1 MVDNKDSFIAHGG
14 HFIRNLLILSV
25 VITCCYAPERVFA
38 ASPGLTQQCQ
48 TTVSAAMLQPGSFTI
63 GSGAE
68 WLQAK
73 TVVVHTPGDE
83 VFLGLTHPAA
93 ALFERPFS
101 LDGARREHQ
110 DFICLMAKNNV
121 QVLRLTDILLAGTVD
136 AAGTPLPGAALDQLR
151 SLALDSLR
159 YQTKSLPKK
168 LAASQ
173 AGYKQDVIN
182 KLHPIELIQIIL
194 QQPSITLQSTKGH
207 NTGLRAS
214 YGADPVM
221 NLYFMRDQVITTAK
235 GVVIGHFN
243 APQRELETRIV
254 RFAYKKLG
262 ITPVYEV
269 TGTARLEGGDF
280 IPAGDTALIG
290 QGLRTNAEAI
300 RQLLQ
305 NRVFGTPRVAVVKDS
320 WKNQDQMHLDTYF
333 NIIDQKLAV
342 IVEERIDQR
351 DAAGKIVKAADPAK
365 RSLVDLYE
373 LKEDQYRKT
382 ASNIP
387 FQKFLEEDLGM
398 KLIPVSNA
406 DQLKYGINFLA
417 TRGRTILAIDGVSS
431 AYKQRLAN
439 EGVDATWMDFSNL
452 TGGYGAA
459 HCTTQVIR
467 RE

>member
-1 MVDNKDSFIAHGG
+1 MISGKNRGIVHSGLF
-14 HFIRNLLILSV
+14 FRNLLVLLAV
-25 VITCCYAPERVFA
+25 MACYTPVRIFA
-38 ASPGLTQQCQ
+38 ASPELPRQCQ
-48 TTVSAAMLQPGSFTI
+48 ATVSSTMLQQSDSFTI

-83 VFLGLTHPAA
+83 VFFGLTHPAA

-136 AAGTPLPGAALDQLR
+136 AAGAPLPGAALDQLR
-151 SLALDSLR
+151 RLALESLR
-159 YQTKSLPKK
+159 YQAKSLPRK
-168 LAASQ
+168 LAVSQ
-173 AGYKQDVIN
+173 TGYKQDVLS
-182 KLHPIELIQIIL
+182 KLHPMELIQIIL
-194 QQPSITLQSTKGH
+194 LQPTITLQSTKGH
-207 NTGLRAS
+207 NTGFTAS

-235 GVVIGHFN
+235 GLVIGHFN

-269 TGTARLEGGDF
+269 AGTARLEGGDF
-280 IPAGDTALIG
+280 IPAGGTALIG

-305 NRVFGTPRVAVVKDS
+305 ARVFGTPRVAVIKDS

-333 NIIDQKLAV
+333 NIIDQNLAV

-351 DAAGKIVKAADPAK
+351 DAEGKIIKAADPAK
-365 RSLVDLYE
+365 RSIVDLYE
-373 LKEDQYRKT
+373 LKDDQYRKI
-382 ASNIP
+382 AGNIP

-417 TRGRTILAIDGVSS
+417 TRGRNILAIDGVSS